1 MSLETTDTHYL
12 DQPSLGKLFIL
23 RGFSPSRHMF
33 SLFLSHFLTRARSAV
48 PPLSLHCLGLRCLGL
63 RSKHMRSKDE
73 VKCATTEKQ
82 TRVLKHLVQI
92 DR

>member
-48 PPLSLHCLGLRCLGL
+48 PPLSLRCLGL